1 MFDLTELVFW
11 HWWVLAAAL
20 VGLEMLMPTTVLLWP
35 GLAAAIT
42 GFVLA
47 AAPGLEWQA
56 QIFVFAILAV
66 ISVALARVYYRMQP
80 QETAD
85 SGLNRRAERY
95 INQQFTLQEPIVGG
109 EGTLCGWTTPPG
121 GSPAK
126 TWTQGSGSGSLR
138 LMATCC
144 RWRPRRRDPLC

>member
-109 EGTLCGWTTPPG
+109 EGTLWVDDTT
-121 GSPAK
+121 
-126 TWTQGSGSGSLR
+126 
-138 LMATCC
+138 
-144 RWRPRRRDPLC
+144 WRITGEDMDAGVRVRVTSVDGDVLQVEA

>member
-11 HWWVLAAAL
+11 HWWVLAAVL

-66 ISVALARVYYRMQP
+66 ISVALARVYYRLRP

-109 EGTLCGWTTPPG
+109 EGTLSVDDTT
-121 GSPAK
+121 
-126 TWTQGSGSGSLR
+126 
-138 LMATCC
+138 
-144 RWRPRRRDPLC
+144 WRITGEDMDAGVRVRVTSVDGDVLQVEA

>member
-42 GFVLA
+42 GFVLV

-66 ISVALARVYYRMQP
+66 ISVALARVYYRLRP
-80 QETAD
+80 QETVD

-109 EGTLCGWTTPPG
+109 EGTLWVDDTT
-121 GSPAK
+121 
-126 TWTQGSGSGSLR
+126 
-138 LMATCC
+138 
-144 RWRPRRRDPLC
+144 WRITGEDMDAGVRVRVTSVDGDVLQVEA

>member
-11 HWWVLAAAL
+11 HWWVLAAVL

-66 ISVALARVYYRMQP
+66 ISVALARVYYRLRP

-85 SGLNRRAERY
+85 SGLNRRAGALHQPAIHAAGAHRRWRR
-95 INQQFTLQEPIVGG
+95 EP
-109 EGTLCGWTTPPG
+109 CRWTTPPG

-144 RWRPRRRDPLC
+144 RWRPKARG

>member
-109 EGTLCGWTTPPG
+109 EGTLSVDDTT
-121 GSPAK
+121 
-126 TWTQGSGSGSLR
+126 
-138 LMATCC
+138 
-144 RWRPRRRDPLC
+144 WRITGEDMDAGVRVRVTSVDGDVLQVEA